1 MCSSMEQPDR
11 STATPVELAR
21 DRAAESRVE
30 TCAQRA
36 AAVLRHAPSALLTDI
51 DGTISEM
58 APTPNLALID
68 PSALV
73 SLERLTRR
81 IALVGVVTGRALS
94 DAMRLTGQPGLLHV
108 GNHGYERLH
117 LGIERSA
124 AGVAPYL
131 SAVAEAAEAVR
142 SAALFDPDL
151 RGVIVEN
158 KRFTASCHYRL
169 TVDPARAEATIRAI
183 ATPIADAAGL
193 TISTGK
199 MVLELRPP
207 LIVNKGVAIAELI
220 AEHEL
225 KGAVFFGD
233 DVTDIDGFDA
243 VRAHVEADRFDGL
256 AVAIVTPDSNPAV
269 ARAADLTLFGVH
281 ECIDALR
288 RLALLLESDHDNARQ
303 GASA

>member
-1 MCSSMEQPDR
+1 
-11 STATPVELAR
+11 
-21 DRAAESRVE
+21 
-30 TCAQRA
+30 
-36 AAVLRHAPSALLTDI
+36 LLTDI

-68 PSALV
+68 PGALD
-73 SLERLTRR
+73 SLERLSRR
-81 IALVGVVTGRALS
+81 LALVGVVTGRALS
-94 DAMRLTGQPGLLHV
+94 DAMRLTGRPDLLHV

-117 LGIERSA
+117 LGVERSA
-124 AGVAPYL
+124 AGVTPYL

-151 RGVIVEN
+151 LGVIVDN
-158 KRFTASCHYRL
+158 KRFRASCHYRL
-169 TVDPARAEATIRAI
+169 TKDAEKAEATIRAI

-193 TISTGK
+193 MISTGK

-207 LIVNKGVAIAELI
+207 LTVNKGVAIAELI

-225 KGAVFFGD
+225 KGVVFLGD

-243 VRAHVEADRFDGL
+243 VRAHVAAGGFAGL

-269 ARAADLTLFGVH
+269 AKAADLTLFGVH
-281 ECIDALR
+281 ECIEVLR
-288 RLALLLESDHDNARQ
+288 RLALLLESDRGSARQ
-303 GASA
+303 GVSE